1 MRWPEDRA
9 GEKFGFIGC
18 ADRIYGKHRRL
29 SRAMRQPLSSHMPRA
44 HCNGNKLVLPER
56 LSIDTDCGACNLPAN
71 PQCGGDG

>member
-1 MRWPEDRA
+1 
-9 GEKFGFIGC
+9 
-18 ADRIYGKHRRL
+18 
-29 SRAMRQPLSSHMPRA
+29 MPRA